1 MFNRHFLWQPAL
13 TACDYEHGDLFYCA
27 GPTQETALVKTDF
40 KKVWTGFAATTK
52 NDGEW
57 TNRVLTKFVH
67 TVTVKQCFVFLLRV
81 YGSKKTLYNSGHVTL
96 LFMHIQ
102 CQFNH

>member
-1 MFNRHFLWQPAL
+1 LQ
-13 TACDYEHGDLFYCA
+13 
-27 GPTQETALVKTDF
+27 QQQQ
-40 KKVWTGFAATTK
+40 

-81 YGSKKTLYNSGHVTL
+81 YGSKKTLYNSGHVTYYYSCTFSVSL
-96 LFMHIQ
+96 IIDHITALAKTTTANGYQ
-102 CQFNH
+102 SSDDILPVTHSFLSKFR